1 MRQLRDQRL
10 IVCPRCRS
18 DIGDDVS
25 EWRCTN
31 TKCRYESEP
40 FPVVSGVPALV
51 DFERSV
57 IDADRLN
64 DTDGASQIT
73 RPRFS
78 AALSKLV
85 RPNSSVPT
93 SARVGAMLKELR
105 TGVVTMGRR
114 PRILV
119 IGGGAVG
126 NGLSELY
133 EDNAVD
139 LITFDIYASPNVQ
152 FIGDGHAMPLAAE
165 SVDGVIVQAVLEHV
179 LEPTVVAAEIDR
191 VLRLGGLVYAETP
204 FMQHVHEGPYD
215 FTRFT
220 ESGHRYLFRRFEVID
235 SGAVSGAGT
244 VLSWSIERFV
254 RALTRSTKLGK
265 IAALCFFWLCLLDR
279 FLDPRHSLDAASG
292 VYFLGR
298 KTERP
303 ISPREIIAYYQG
315 GM

>member
-18 DIGDDVS
+18 DIGDDVG

-119 IGGGAVG
+119 IGGGAGTASRNSMRTTQLTSSRSTSTRAQTCNSSATVTRCHLLPKAWTAS
-126 NGLSELY
+126 LSKPFSNMFL
-133 EDNAVD
+133 
-139 LITFDIYASPNVQ
+139 SPPSLQ
-152 FIGDGHAMPLAAE
+152 L
-165 SVDGVIVQAVLEHV
+165 
-179 LEPTVVAAEIDR
+179 EIDR

-220 ESGHRYLFRRFEVID
+220 ESGHRYLFLPF
-235 SGAVSGAGT
+235 
-244 VLSWSIERFV
+244 
-254 RALTRSTKLGK
+254 
-265 IAALCFFWLCLLDR
+265 
-279 FLDPRHSLDAASG
+279 
-292 VYFLGR
+292 
-298 KTERP
+298 
-303 ISPREIIAYYQG
+303 
-315 GM
+315 